1 MKDGLGAP
9 QSVLVLGG
17 GSDIAMATLRLL
29 VGKRTRRVVLAGR
42 DPQALDGA
50 VSELRALGGQQ
61 VDAVGFDA
69 DDTGSHAAFFD
80 DVFASHGDFDVIL
93 VAFGVLGDQAAA
105 EADPQAAA
113 AILRTN
119 FVGAASAGLHAAR
132 RLRDQGHG
140 IIVAL
145 SSVAGERARSSNFVY
160 GSSKA
165 GLDAFFQGLGDSLVG
180 TGVRVLIVRPG
191 FVHTK
196 MTAGLPSV
204 PLSTTPEEVA
214 AVIVRGIET
223 GAEVAWAPRPLRLV
237 MFVLR
242 HLPRPLFR
250 RLKV

>member
-1 MKDGLGAP
+1 MKDGLGSP

-29 VGKRTRRVVLAGR
+29 VRARTRTVVLAGR
-42 DPQALDGA
+42 DPQALEPAVFELQDLGA
-50 VSELRALGGQQ
+50 ER

-69 DDTGSHAAFFD
+69 DDTTSHAAFFD
-80 DVFASHGDFDVIL
+80 DVFSSHGDFDVVL
-93 VAFGVLGDQAAA
+93 LAFGVLGDQARA
-105 EADPQAAA
+105 EADPEAAT

-119 FVGAASAGLHAAR
+119 FLGAASAGLHASR
-132 RLRDQGHG
+132 RLREQGHG
-140 IIVAL
+140 IVIAL
-145 SSVAGERARSSNFVY
+145 SSVAGERARKSNFVY

-180 TGVRVLIVRPG
+180 TGVKVLIVRPG

-196 MTAGLPSV
+196 MTAGMPSV
-204 PLSTTPEEVA
+204 PLSTTPEDVA
-214 AVIVRGIET
+214 AIIVRALQT

-242 HLPRPLFR
+242 HLPRPVFR